1 MPQRKAKT
9 AETATIGTH
18 IPKGVVDKDKNVVGV
33 SQQPENDVIGGIGA
47 LRKEVDSLKAKVA
60 DAAKKVKSRASGISH
75 QTEATVRLH
84 PVSAL
89 LIAAAA
95 ATAVALLVS
104 SASATHHRSRY
115 RRLLDDIHERV
126 ADLRMLR

>member
-1 MPQRKAKT
+1 MPQRKGKIGEA
-9 AETATIGTH
+9 ATMGAPV
-18 IPKGVVDKDKNVVGV
+18 PKEVADKDKKVV
-33 SQQPENDVIGGIGA
+33 SAPQPESEVGDIGA

-60 DAAKKVKSRASGISH
+60 DAAKKVKSRATGIAQ
-75 QTEATVRLH
+75 QTEATVRLR
-84 PVSAL
+84 PVPAL

-104 SASATHHRSRY
+104 RATVVPRRSRY
-115 RRLLDDIHERV
+115 RRLLDDLQERM